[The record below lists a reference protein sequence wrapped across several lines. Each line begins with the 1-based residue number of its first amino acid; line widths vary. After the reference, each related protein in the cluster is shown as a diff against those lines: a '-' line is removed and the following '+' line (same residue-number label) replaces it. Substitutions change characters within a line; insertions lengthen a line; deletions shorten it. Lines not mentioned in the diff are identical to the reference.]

1 MSDELSLPPVVTE
14 TIPSNEEQFDA
25 KIRRISEEKIHT
37 MQNNYTTIDEL
48 TNVII
53 QLKSI
58 GLTDTTSI
66 DNLEQQVNALTLYN
80 NNVIEVFNSI

>member
-1 MSDELSLPPVVTE
+1 MSDELSLPPVVHV
-14 TIPSNEEQFDA
+14 PSNEEQFDA

-37 MQNNYTTIDEL
+37 MQNNYATINEL

-58 GLTDTTSI
+58 ELTDTTSI
-66 DNLEQQVNALTLYN
+66 DNLELQVNALTLYN
-80 NNVIEVFNSI
+80 NHVIEVFSSI